1 MDDRGAL
8 ARVLRQADDEV
19 LDLLAGLPGADLTT
33 LLLEAMR
40 LRAGKLSAPDVL
52 RRYRDDRFATPA
64 SVPFGRLR
72 RIEDHALAALPPE
85 FEVLTLAPVAPL
97 GTHSVLAT
105 VDQNKVVSTIRGSEV
120 AADPTNAMALEAAHR
135 RGRLSDPRSA
145 EVVRLAALQR
155 VVRAQRFG
163 GRASFAH
170 FALLGLVSAGR
181 DTGSL
186 AFERQHAVEHVRATA
201 DAVRACGAGRLELR
215 LTVLDPRF
223 SPVAEAIRDA
233 LPGVDVVDDPG
244 RESGRG
250 YYSGFCFKLYCADG
264 DEWFDVADGGFVDWT
279 QKLLTNRK
287 ERLIISGVGLDRLAT
302 VATEPPNAASAR

>member
-8 ARVLRQADDEV
+8 ARVLRQTDDDV

-52 RRYRDDRFATPA
+52 RRYREDRFATPA

-72 RIEDHALAALPPE
+72 RTEDDALAALPPE
-85 FEVLTLAPVAPL
+85 FDVLTLAPVTPL

-135 RGRLSDPRSA
+135 RGGFSDPRSA

-163 GRASFAH
+163 GSARFAH

-181 DTGSL
+181 DTGNL

-201 DAVRACGAGRLELR
+201 DAARRCGAQRLELR
-215 LTVLDPRF
+215 LTVLEPRF
-223 SPVAEAIRDA
+223 APVSEAIRDA
-233 LPGVDVVDDPG
+233 LPEVDVVDDPG
-244 RESGRG
+244 REAGRG
-250 YYSGFCFKLYCADG
+250 YYSGFCFKLYCTGG
-264 DEWFDVADGGFVDWT
+264 DERFDVADGGFVDWT
-279 QKLLTNRK
+279 QNLLTNRK

-302 VATEPPNAASAR
+302 LRSEPPNAASAP

>member
-1 MDDRGAL
+1 MDEQGAL
-8 ARVLRQADDEV
+8 ARVLRKADV
-19 LDLLAGLPGADLTT
+19 LELLTKLPGADLTT

-40 LRAGKLSAPDVL
+40 RRAGKLSAPDVL
-52 RRYRDDRFATPA
+52 RRYREDRFTTPA
-64 SVPFGRLR
+64 SVPFDRLR
-72 RIEDHALAALPPE
+72 WAEDDALAAVPPG

-135 RGRLSDPRSA
+135 RGGFNDPRSA

-181 DTGSL
+181 DIGDL
-186 AFERQHAVEHVRATA
+186 AFERRHAVEHVRATA
-201 DAVRACGAGRLELR
+201 DVARRCGAERLELR
-215 LTVLDPRF
+215 LTVLEPRF

-250 YYSGFCFKLYCADG
+250 YYSGFCFKLYCVDG
-264 DEWFDVADGGFVDWT
+264 DEWFDVADGGFVNWT
-279 QKLLTNRK
+279 QKLLANRK

-302 VATEPPNAASAR
+302 LSPEPPNAASAR